1 VIILKR
7 PGCVTAWPCSRALT
21 TLLGMEAMAPVEP
34 DVPWASANC
43 VKASKEAMTKAEC
56 TNLDFMQLS
65 SSPASEREDGFPV
78 VLHVDNDPPLRLGGV
93 ECLVQAT
100 NG

>member
-1 VIILKR
+1 
-7 PGCVTAWPCSRALT
+7 
-21 TLLGMEAMAPVEP
+21 MEAMAPVEP